1 MLVNISDQNLVL
13 RIVVR
18 IVEDIIDDDFLFFN
32 FYIKDVFIILL
43 DKLNYIGKFI
53 FNNYF
58 VEVYIEEL
66 FNDMW

>member
-1 MLVNISDQNLVL
+1 M
-13 RIVVR
+13 R